1 MIDVLCF
8 LHVLCISFIL
18 VLSCASCHIL
28 LLFSILDFFF
38 FSSRRRHT
46 SCALVTGVQTCALPI
61 LPYVYQGQRVHDA
74 ANLIANR
81 AVDGFNFN
89 AGLGKFKQLDA
100 IASAANLFCFHGSE
114 VDLGILE
121 AMYLHQA
128 AAAESCAWP
137 SDIFGRMIRERSE
150 EHTSELQSLMRISYA
165 VFCLKKKNNN

>member
-1 MIDVLCF
+1 MVQDYADLRWFSTIPITQ
-8 LHVLCISFIL
+8 HIS
-18 VLSCASCHIL
+18 
-28 LLFSILDFFF
+28 
-38 FSSRRRHT
+38 
-46 SCALVTGVQTCALPI
+46 

-128 AAAESCAWP
+128 A
-137 SDIFGRMIRERSE
+137 RSE
-150 EHTSELQSLMRISYA
+150 ERRVGKECVRTCRSRWSPYT
-165 VFCLKKKNNN
+165 